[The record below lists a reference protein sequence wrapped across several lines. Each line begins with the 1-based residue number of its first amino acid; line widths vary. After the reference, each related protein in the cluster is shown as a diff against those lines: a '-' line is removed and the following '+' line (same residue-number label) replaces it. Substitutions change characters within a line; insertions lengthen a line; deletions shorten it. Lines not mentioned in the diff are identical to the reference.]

1 MERSQVM
8 RGVAVGVG
16 VLAVVVVAFAL
27 LRGGDPY
34 EVNAR
39 FINAGNLVKGNL
51 VTIAGESVGSI
62 KDIELSEDGQAIVRL
77 EIKDEHKPLREGTR
91 VVVRK
96 RSLSAVAGDVL
107 ELQLGGGNQADLAS
121 GATIPALDTDSDVA
135 LDEVINTF
143 DPIAR
148 VAVGKSIRLFRD
160 LTLGKEDRAQQAI
173 RYLNPALSASSR
185 LFAELDRNRPDL
197 ERFITQTARLTTD
210 LSGQDDELAGL
221 VTNLGGTMRALASE
235 RQSLGQA
242 VSVLPTFLRRTNTT
256 FANLRATLDDVD
268 PLVDVATPVVR
279 NSLRPLFQQLRPFA
293 QAARPTVRDLSRTIR
308 RPGGGNDL
316 IELLAAQPAVD
327 RIANDRAQRN
337 GRTREGAFPA
347 MQKASRGATP
357 QFSFFRPYTPDI
369 VGWFDDFSSSGVYDA
384 LGGFS
389 RAGLQLNQ
397 FTVAPAA
404 NDVLSLLPVPVE
416 LRELLSGDL
425 ATGRN
430 NRCPGSNERAA
441 ADGSNPFLPT
451 DDFAC
456 DKTQVPVGR

>member
-1 MERSQVM
+1 MERSQVL
-8 RGVAVGVG
+8 RGVVVAVGV
-16 VLAVVVVAFAL
+16 VAVVVVAVVL
-27 LRGGDPY
+27 LRGGSSY
-34 EVNAR
+34 EVSAR
-39 FINAGNLVKGNL
+39 FVNAGNLVKGNL
-51 VTIAGESVGSI
+51 VTVAGESVGSI
-62 KDIELSEDGQAIVRL
+62 KDIKLSDDGQAIVRL
-77 EIKDEHKPLREGTR
+77 AIDDDDKPLRKGTR

-107 ELQLGGGNQADLAS
+107 ELQLGGGDQPDLAS
-121 GATIPALDTDSDVA
+121 GASIPSLDTDSDVS
-135 LDEVINTF
+135 LDEVLSTF

-148 VAVGKSIRLFRD
+148 VAVGKSVRLFRD
-160 LTLGKEDRAQQAI
+160 FTFGKEDRAQQSF

-221 VTNLGGTMRALASE
+221 VTNLGGTMRALASQ

-268 PLVDVATPVVR
+268 PLVDVARPVVR
-279 NSLRPLFQQLRPFA
+279 NSLRPLFAQLRPFA

-327 RIANDRAQRN
+327 AIANKSATRN
-337 GRTREGAFPA
+337 GQKREGAFPA
-347 MQKASRGATP
+347 MQKASQGTTP
-357 QFSFFRPYTPDI
+357 QLAAFRPYTPDV

-404 NDVLSLLPVPVE
+404 DNVLSLLPVPVD
-416 LRELLSGDL
+416 LRPLLNGDL

-430 NRCPGSNERAA
+430 DRCPGSIERAA
-441 ADGSNPFLPT
+441 ADGSNPFVP
-451 DDFAC
+451 DSVVC
-456 DKTQVPVGR
+456 DKTQVPIGR